1 MLSFRTLASYFA
13 AMLLSSLLSVGAYRA
28 FLPQATHASAAPAEA
43 LRARDFQL
51 VNSKGAVIAH
61 LRSGANDEPELS
73 LYDQK
78 HIRRASLF
86 LESNGTPDLYL
97 WNQAGRA
104 QLSLDLYDSGYGN
117 LFFADASGR
126 HAISIEQTK
135 TSGLAI
141 RSLDIRPD
149 GSGVSP
155 NQTFLLFNSPG
166 QGLAIQDP
174 KGQTVWKSDTEPSG
188 R

>member
-1 MLSFRTLASYFA
+1 
-13 AMLLSSLLSVGAYRA
+13 MLLSSLLSVGVYRA
-28 FLPQATHASAAPAEA
+28 FLPQAAHASSQPAEGV
-43 LRARDFQL
+43 RARDFQL

-61 LRSGANDEPELS
+61 LRSDANDEPELS

-78 HIRRASLF
+78 RTRRASLF

-126 HAISIEQTK
+126 RAISIEQTK
-135 TSGLAI
+135 SSGLAI

-149 GSGVSP
+149 ASGVSP

-166 QGLAIQDP
+166 QGLAIQDA
-174 KGQTVWKSDTEPSG
+174 KGHTVWKSGRAQSG
-188 R
+188 Q